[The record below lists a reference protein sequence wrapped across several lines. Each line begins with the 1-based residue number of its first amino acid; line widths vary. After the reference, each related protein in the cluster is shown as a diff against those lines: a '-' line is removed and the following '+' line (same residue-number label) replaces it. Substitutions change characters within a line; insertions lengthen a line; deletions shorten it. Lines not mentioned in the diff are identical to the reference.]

1 MQMIADVS
9 IRLSAKR
16 FSSLFKVFLVT
27 IIQIDNGSAHTQK
40 KKDAT
45 LLLHVAVVRE
55 MSPLCTDAITTL
67 CFLVGQFFPLSQIT
81 AAHRHIYNDDESCQR
96 IHLLFVV
103 APSPPGRKKIN
114 DSTQV
119 FSHIYYFATAADIL
133 SPCWSRNNFMA
144 KPT

>member
-9 IRLSAKR
+9 VRLSAKR

-55 MSPLCTDAITTL
+55 MSPLCTDATTL
-67 CFLVGQFFPLSQIT
+67 CFLVGQFFFFSLKSQLPIV
-81 AAHRHIYNDDESCQR
+81 IYNDDESCQR
-96 IHLLFVV
+96 IHLLLCRC
-103 APSPPGRKKIN
+103 AITARKEKIN